1 MRGICNLLAP
11 LRKITTSRGNA
22 YSLAAG
28 QCDVCTSSF
37 SREWDGAKNSGQ
49 CAFSVYMP
57 LALKFW
63 PYPRSRYAL
72 EHTAPWTR
80 VDAFVMTM
88 THDVCLRHRMLPRET
103 TMRKKSMQSV
113 ICTWLSLQTDYAIR
127 PSWTPLCRGVNNCR
141 NSPAKSGRLI
151 GCAPGHQVTPRL
163 HALFHTGA
171 SGDSLPLHAF
181 LRMAV
186 KWLLTFV
193 RRGIKDPSPSCI
205 LLRRGMRWLLAPRGS
220 HIALNEWVSGVLCT
234 R

>member
-1 MRGICNLLAP
+1 
-11 LRKITTSRGNA
+11 
-22 YSLAAG
+22 
-28 QCDVCTSSF
+28 
-37 SREWDGAKNSGQ
+37 
-49 CAFSVYMP
+49 
-57 LALKFW
+57 
-63 PYPRSRYAL
+63 
-72 EHTAPWTR
+72 
-80 VDAFVMTM
+80 MTM

-127 PSWTPLCRGVNNCR
+127 PSWTPLCRSVNNWR

-171 SGDSLPLHAF
+171 SGDSSPLRAF
-181 LRMAV
+181 PRMGV

-205 LLRRGMRWLLAPRGS
+205 FLCRGMRWLLAPRGS